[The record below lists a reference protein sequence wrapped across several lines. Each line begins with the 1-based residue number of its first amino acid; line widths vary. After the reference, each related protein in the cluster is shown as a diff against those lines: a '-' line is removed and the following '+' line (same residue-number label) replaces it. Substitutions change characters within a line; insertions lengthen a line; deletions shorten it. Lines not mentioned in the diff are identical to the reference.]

1 MKVYRQLKARVKVNL
16 IQEKKGL
23 FGSGRKAYTTRVMP
37 VEELVKIPPARKE
50 QQGMV
55 VQELSVSK
63 LALAGI

>member
-1 MKVYRQLKARVKVNL
+1 MKVNL
-16 IQEKKGL
+16 IQEKKGF
-23 FGSGRKAYTTRVMP
+23 FGSGSKAYTTRVMP